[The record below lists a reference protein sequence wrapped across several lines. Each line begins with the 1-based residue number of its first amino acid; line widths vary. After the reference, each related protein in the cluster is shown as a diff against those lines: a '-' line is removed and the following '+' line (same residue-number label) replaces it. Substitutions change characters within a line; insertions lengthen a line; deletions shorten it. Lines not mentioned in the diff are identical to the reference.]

1 MRPPRPR
8 SAVPEYSTNFLR
20 WIFGGLLLLAAVVL
34 ALAGLTITQERSQ
47 YQERAAIAAQNIS
60 RILEQNIAGNTSRID
75 LAVQALVHE
84 AERQLAGGG
93 LERRAADAFIDWQ
106 FALQPWLDSLRLT
119 DSRGDILYGI
129 GVAPEKHISVADR
142 DFFQRARDE
151 PDAGLII
158 SSPLLGRIS
167 GKWTVVLG
175 RRVNRPDGGFA
186 GLAYATITLEH
197 FQALFASLNVGKS
210 GSVTM
215 RELDL
220 GMIARFPAPPGSR
233 IGDKTVSK
241 QFAAALKAAPLAGG
255 FEAATGL
262 DGINRTVSYRR
273 IANYPAY
280 VIVGLATDDYLAEW
294 REDTKKTLALV
305 ALCIVTAAIACALV
319 ARAWRRQLA
328 AVGTL
333 REQESKFRT
342 LLESAPDAMVI
353 VDAKGLISMT
363 NRHTQ
368 AMLGYEREE
377 LLGQPVEQLF
387 PHRYRGGQPGI
398 RKDFLD
404 HGRGGA
410 SAGRELWLLAK
421 DGRELPVSM
430 NLSATDSG
438 AEPMTIAA
446 IRDISER
453 KRAEEEM
460 QLASLVY
467 NTSSEAMMV
476 TDLEGVIITVNPAFT
491 QVTGYSA
498 EEVIGQTPRVLRSG
512 RHDQAF
518 YQAMWSELI
527 LTGQWQGEVWD
538 RRKNGEIYPKWVV
551 INTASGGDGAPLRR
565 VALFS
570 DITEKKNSEEVIW
583 QQANFDALT
592 GLPNRQMFSDRLE
605 QEVKKAHRADLRMAL
620 LFLDLDRFKEVN
632 DTLGHDMGDQLLK
645 EAARRL
651 TTCVRESDTVAR
663 LGGDEFTVVLGE
675 LDDPASAERVAQA
688 ILRELARP
696 FHLGGEDVYVTASI
710 GVTFYP
716 EDAGD
721 MDALLKH
728 ADQAMYAAKSQGR
741 NRYSY
746 FTASMQELAQ
756 ARMRLTS
763 DLRGALAGQQ
773 LRVFYQPIVE
783 LASGAVH
790 KAEALIRWQHPSR
803 GLVSPAEFIP
813 VAEDTGMIVAI
824 GDWVFYEVVRQVE
837 KWRAVY
843 CEQFQISVNKSPV
856 QFRSEGSSH
865 APWIEH
871 LGRVG
876 LPGQSIVVEITEG
889 LLMEASGIVSDH
901 LLGFRDAGV
910 QVSLDDFGTGYSSL
924 SYLKKFDID
933 YLKIDQSFVRNLG
946 ADSEDL
952 ALCESII
959 AMAHK
964 LGIKV
969 IAEGVETAAQ
979 RDLLAQAGCDYAQGY
994 LYSRPVPAEAFE
1006 QLLWGE
1012 KALA

>member
-1 MRPPRPR
+1 M
-8 SAVPEYSTNFLR
+8 R
-20 WIFGGLLLLAAVVL
+20 WIFVGLLLLAALVL

-75 LAVQALVHE
+75 LAVQALAHE

-93 LERRAADAFIDWQ
+93 LARKAVDDFIEWQ
-106 FALQPWLDSLRLT
+106 FGLQPWLDSLRLT
-119 DSRGDILYGI
+119 DREGNILYGI
-129 GVAPEKHISVADR
+129 GVAPERRISAADR
-142 DFFQRARDE
+142 DFFQRARAE
-151 PDAGLII
+151 PNAGLII

-186 GLAYATITLEH
+186 GFAYATITLDH

-210 GSVTM
+210 GVVSM
-215 RELDL
+215 RKLDL
-220 GMIARFPAPPGSR
+220 GLVARHPEPPGDA
-233 IGDKTVSK
+233 IGDTTVSK
-241 QFAAALKAAPLAGG
+241 QFVAALAAAPLAGS
-255 FEAATGL
+255 FEAEGGL
-262 DGINRTVSYRR
+262 DGIDRTVSYRR

-280 VIVGLATDDYLAEW
+280 LIVGLAADDYLAEW
-294 REDTKKTLALV
+294 REDTKKTLMLV
-305 ALCIVTAAIACALV
+305 ALFIVTAAVSCWLV
-319 ARAWRRQLA
+319 ARAWRRQVA

-368 AMLGYEREE
+368 AMLGYERDE
-377 LLGQPVEQLF
+377 LLGQPVERLF
-387 PHRYRGGQPGI
+387 PHRYRSGQPGI
-398 RKDFLD
+398 RKDFL
-404 HGRGGA
+404 GVGGA

-430 NLSATDSG
+430 NLSATDG
-438 AEPMTIAA
+438 GEPMMIAA

-476 TDLEGVIITVNPAFT
+476 TDVEGVIITVNPAFT
-491 QVTGYSA
+491 QVTGYSPD
-498 EEVIGQTPRVLRSG
+498 EVVGQTPRVLRSG
-512 RHDQAF
+512 RHDLSF
-518 YQAMWSELI
+518 YQAMWRELI

-551 INTASGGDGAPLRR
+551 INTASGADGAPLRR

-605 QEVKKAHRADLRMAL
+605 QEIKKAHRAGLPMAL

-632 DTLGHDMGDQLLK
+632 DTLGHDMGDRLLK

-651 TTCVRESDTVAR
+651 TACVRESDTVAR
-663 LGGDEFTVVLGE
+663 LGGDEFTLVLGE
-675 LDDPASAERVAQA
+675 LDDPASAERVAQS

-696 FHLGGEDVYVTASI
+696 FRLGAEDVYVTASI

-716 EDAGD
+716 EDATD

-756 ARMRLTS
+756 ARMRLTN

-773 LRVFYQPIVE
+773 FRVFYQPIVE

-813 VAEDTGMIVAI
+813 IAEDTGMIVPI

-837 KWRAVY
+837 KWRALY

-865 APWIEH
+865 APWVDH

-933 YLKIDQSFVRNLG
+933 YLKIDQSFVRNLS
-946 ADSEDL
+946 ADSEDM
-952 ALCESII
+952 ALCEGII
-959 AMAHK
+959 VMAHK

-1006 QLLWGE
+1006 QLLWSE

>member
-1 MRPPRPR
+1 MRPSRQR
-8 SAVPEYSTNFLR
+8 SPTPEYSTNFLR
-20 WIFGGLLLLAAVVL
+20 WILGGLLLLAAVVL
-34 ALAGLTITQERSQ
+34 ALAALTITQERDQ

-75 LAVQALVHE
+75 LAVQALEHE
-84 AERQLAGGG
+84 AERQLANGG
-93 LERRAADAFIDWQ
+93 LERKAVDAFIDWQ
-106 FALQPWLDSLRLT
+106 FGLQPWLDSLRLS
-119 DSRGDILYGI
+119 DSRGEILYGI
-129 GVAPEKHISVADR
+129 GVAPEKHISAADL

-151 PDAGLII
+151 PNAGLII

-210 GSVTM
+210 GAVSM

-220 GMIARFPAPPGSR
+220 GLVARYPEPPGKA

-241 QFAAALKAAPLAGG
+241 PFLAALQAAPLAGG
-255 FEAATGL
+255 LEASTGL
-262 DGINRTVSYRR
+262 DGITRTVSYRR
-273 IANYPAY
+273 ISNYPAY
-280 VIVGLATDDYLAEW
+280 LIVGLATDDYLAEW

-305 ALCIVTAAIACALV
+305 ALFIVTAAIACWLV
-319 ARAWRRQLA
+319 ARAWRRQVA
-328 AVGTL
+328 AVATL
-333 REQESKFRT
+333 RQQESKFRT

-353 VDAKGLISMT
+353 VDAKGLISMA

-377 LLGQPVEQLF
+377 LLGQPVELLF
-387 PHRYRGGQPGI
+387 PHRYRSGQPGI
-398 RKDFLD
+398 RNDFVD
-404 HGRGGA
+404 HGHAGA

-453 KRAEEEM
+453 KRAEEQM

-491 QVTGYSA
+491 QVTGYRA
-498 EEVIGQTPRVLRSG
+498 EEVVGQTPRVLRSG

-518 YQAMWSELI
+518 YQAMWRELI
-527 LTGQWQGEVWD
+527 LTGQWQGEIWD

-570 DITEKKNSEEVIW
+570 DITEKKNSEQVIW

-632 DTLGHDMGDQLLK
+632 DTLGHDMGDLLLK

-696 FHLGGEDVYVTASI
+696 FHLGAEDVYVTASI

-756 ARMRLTS
+756 ARMRLTN
-763 DLRGALAGQQ
+763 DLRGALTGQQ

-783 LASGAVH
+783 LTSGAVH

-837 KWRAVY
+837 KWRALY

-865 APWIEH
+865 APWVEH
-871 LGRVG
+871 LDRVG
-876 LPGQSIVVEITEG
+876 LPGQAIVVEITEG

-933 YLKIDQSFVRNLG
+933 YLKIDQSFVRNLS
-946 ADSEDL
+946 ADSEDM
-952 ALCESII
+952 ALCEGII
-959 AMAHK
+959 VIAHK

-969 IAEGVETAAQ
+969 IAEGVETTAQ

-1006 QLLWGE
+1006 QLLWSE